1 MQLEYEITNQ
11 KLERKDKNIIVNGT
25 VKYVTCTFTFKT
37 SDWTGADKYAIFK
50 TECQGN
56 ICVPLGSTCTATVN
70 VPGKAL
76 MSDFFR
82 LTIFGIN
89 DDERITTN
97 ELVILLDRSGFTAEF
112 EPADPD
118 ESGDI
123 FSST

>member
-1 MQLEYEITNQ
+1 MELLFDITNQ
-11 KLERKDKNIIVNGT
+11 KLERKDEQIIVNGT
-25 VKYVTCTFTFKT
+25 VKYLTCTFTFKT

-56 ICVPLGSTCTATVN
+56 ICVNLGNQNSATVN

-76 MSDFFR
+76 TSDFFR
-82 LTIFGIN
+82 ITIFGIN
-89 DDERITTN
+89 NDERITTN
-97 ELVILLDRSGFTAEF
+97 EKVVLLDRSGFTTDL

-123 FSST
+123 FSPT

>member
-1 MQLEYEITNQ
+1 MELRYEITNQ
-11 KLERKDKNIIVNGT
+11 KLERKDSNLIVNGT
-25 VKYVTCTFTFKT
+25 VKYVECSFTFT
-37 SDWTGADKYAIFK
+37 SADWTGADKYAIFK

-56 ICVPLGSTCTATVN
+56 ICVPLGTSNTATVN

-76 MSDFFR
+76 TDDFFR
-82 LTIFGIN
+82 VTVFGIN

-97 ELVILLDRSGFTAEF
+97 ELVVLLHRSGFTAEF